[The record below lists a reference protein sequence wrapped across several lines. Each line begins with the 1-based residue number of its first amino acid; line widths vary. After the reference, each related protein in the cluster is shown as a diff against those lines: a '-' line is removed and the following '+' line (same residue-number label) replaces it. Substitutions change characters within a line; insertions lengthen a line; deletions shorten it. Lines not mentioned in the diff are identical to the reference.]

1 MSQANTAPHAAQ
13 HQARLPEP
21 EEVHDDHGNSVAAW
35 TGVTIMILGSI
46 LWTLGIV
53 ISQDIIMWI
62 GVALTVIGALA
73 WPIGVKMGYGG
84 ASHQ

>member
-1 MSQANTAPHAAQ
+1 M
-13 HQARLPEP
+13 
-21 EEVHDDHGNSVAAW
+21 HDDHGNSVAAW

-53 ISQDIIMWI
+53 ISQGVIMWI